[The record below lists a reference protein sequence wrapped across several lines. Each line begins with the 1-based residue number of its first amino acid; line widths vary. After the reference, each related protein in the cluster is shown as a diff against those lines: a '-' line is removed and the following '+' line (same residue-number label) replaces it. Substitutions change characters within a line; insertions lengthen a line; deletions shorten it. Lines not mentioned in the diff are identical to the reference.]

1 MRRTNWPSF
10 LPYSVVSISV
20 YVYCLLCC
28 GLSILFLVNDS
39 YSFLAQVF
47 FPPVGDEISDIAVDL
62 CTSLVQTF
70 SEIYDIQANNPNL
83 EQPIQTPLDNPLD
96 DGDFTKSLVAMGI
109 LNSILSL
116 LTAMSSN
123 LPLLAQLEQSITE
136 LLVYLLKTGLLD
148 LYEEVFQIIER
159 LTDDQISNGMWQML
173 FLIYES
179 FQRDAFDYFPSIMPT
194 LYNYVSVDETTFLSS
209 PRHVDCVI
217 DMCTSVLD
225 RCEEECTQLYACK
238 MLEIMLL
245 NLKGS

>member
-1 MRRTNWPSF
+1 M
-10 LPYSVVSISV
+10 
-20 YVYCLLCC
+20 
-28 GLSILFLVNDS
+28 LSSCF
-39 YSFLAQVF
+39 
-47 FPPVGDEISDIAVDL
+47 VGDEISDIAVDL

-70 SEIYDIQANNPNL
+70 SEIYAIEANNPEV
-83 EQPIQTPLDNPLD
+83 EQQTQTLTPLDNPLD

-123 LPLLAQLEQSITE
+123 LPLLTQLEQCITD

-194 LYNYVSVDETTFLSS
+194 LYNYVSVDEATFLSS
-209 PRHVDCVI
+209 HGHVDCVI

-245 NLKGS
+245 NLKGST